1 MVSHKLS
8 TSKHMA
14 QAFTLRLGMLIGV
27 AILATSG
34 FALAV
39 YDTIKTVQI
48 HGPLY
53 AQIVQSNDLL
63 AATLPPPLYI
73 VESYLM
79 TVELLSAP
87 PSQQQTL
94 IGQFTRHEQAYS
106 AKQTEWRRRLLPES
120 LHGAL
125 AESAGQWAQAFYEQW
140 HREFLPALE
149 RGDTRAM
156 ADLVYGPLG
165 NLFEQHRR
173 EILALTQ
180 FADAQRRHVEEEA
193 RTTFSA
199 RLYVLGGL
207 GASLIG
213 AMVLIGWLINRQ
225 ISAPLLRRLQDSDE
239 RARSIV
245 TSALDAIIVMDALG
259 QITDWN
265 PHAERMLGWTKDEVL
280 GKKLSDTIIP
290 PQYRE
295 RHNRGLQQYLATGEG
310 PALGKRLELTALRA
324 NGTEFPIEL
333 AITPLTLASGT
344 TFSGFIRDIS
354 ERKQW
359 EDTLHTVVES
369 APSGMVLVDQSG
381 ILRMVN
387 AEIERIFGYPRAE
400 LLGKPIE
407 TLLPEPIR
415 QQHVKDRSAF
425 MAQPSSRAMGTGRA
439 LYGRRKDGTEFPVEV
454 GLKSVRTA
462 TGISIIATVMDVTE
476 RKQIETALRQAKE
489 HAEAANTSKSQFLA
503 NMSHEIRTPMNGV
516 LGMAELLLN
525 SPLTEK
531 QRHLA
536 DSVHRSGTALLG
548 IINDILD
555 FSKIEAGKLELER
568 IEFGLRE
575 TIEEAVDLFADP
587 ASKKELE
594 LICYIPDDI
603 PDNVI
608 GDPIRLR
615 QVLLNLVG
623 NAVKFTPRGE
633 VTVRATLLNK
643 ERDRLTLKIDVTD
656 TGLGIPPQA
665 QSRLFTAFSQTDG
678 STTRRFGGTGLGL
691 AIVKQLTQLMG
702 GEVGVTSAAS
712 RGSTFWFTTQLGW
725 VEQPPAFKATDRF
738 LDHMRILVVDD
749 NETNRYILE
758 AHLASWGADT
768 VSADSGAAALAL
780 LREQA
785 DRHPPIDLAILDIHM
800 PDMDGLMLAQA
811 IKNDPATRHI
821 DLWALSSVDNLTRGE
836 AGSAGGFST
845 WLRKPVR
852 QSLLRECLRRRRQGT
867 PASPPVHAPPP
878 VDRSSFHGRVL
889 LVEDNSVNR
898 EVSVGMLELIGYRV
912 TVAENGRQALT
923 ASATEAFDLIL
934 MDCQMPVMDGFTA
947 TTAIRARERDRNASH
962 VPIVALTANAMDG
975 DRERCLAAGMD
986 DYLSKPFSQ
995 QALADMLA
1003 RWQPVHPSVQTSP
1016 SQPDTELLAATTPHQ
1031 AAPAGPIDR
1040 TAWAAIAALQRPG
1053 QPNLLHKSFGLYLS
1067 SSHTQVEN
1075 LQRAVQQ
1082 QDLQSMLMAAHT
1094 LKSSS
1099 AMLGASGLA
1108 ALAGQL
1114 EAACRADQ
1122 AMPAM
1127 GLVPLIETEHQRVC
1141 ALFRQELSQST
1152 EEAA

>member
-1 MVSHKLS
+1 
-8 TSKHMA
+8 MA
-14 QAFTLRLGMLIGV
+14 HAFPLRLGMLIGV
-27 AILATSG
+27 AILATGG

-39 YDTIKTVQI
+39 YDTMRTMQI

-73 VESYLM
+73 VESYLV

-87 PSQQQTL
+87 PSQRQAL
-94 IGQFTRHEQAYS
+94 IEQFNRHQQAYA
-106 AKQTEWRRRLLPES
+106 AKQAEWHRRLPPGS

-125 AESAGQWAQAFYEQW
+125 AESSGQWAQAFYEQW

-156 ADLVYGPLG
+156 TALVYGPLG
-165 NLFEQHRR
+165 NQFEQHRR
-173 EILALTQ
+173 EILDLTQ
-180 FADAQRRHVEEEA
+180 FADTQRRRVEEEA
-193 RTTFSA
+193 RATFSA
-199 RLYVLGGL
+199 RLYFLGGL
-207 GASLIG
+207 GVSLIG
-213 AMVLIGWLINRQ
+213 AMMLIGWLINRQ
-225 ISAPLLRRLQDSDE
+225 ISAPLLRQLQDSDE
-239 RARSIV
+239 LTHSIV
-245 TSALDAIIVMDALG
+245 TSALDAIIVMDAHG
-259 QITDWN
+259 RITDWN
-265 PHAERMLGWTKDEVL
+265 PQAERILGWAKGDVL
-280 GKKLSDTIIP
+280 GKTLSDTIIP

-295 RHNRGLQQYLATGEG
+295 RHDRGLQQYLATGEG

-324 NGTEFPIEL
+324 DGTEFPVEL

-387 AEIERIFGYPRAE
+387 AEVERIFGYPRAE

-407 TLLPEPIR
+407 TLLPEAIR
-415 QQHVKDRSAF
+415 QQHVKDRTAF
-425 MAQPSSRAMGTGRA
+425 MAKPSSRTMGTGRE
-439 LYGRRKDGTEFPVEV
+439 LHGRRKDGSAFPVEV

-462 TGISIIATVMDVTE
+462 TGLSIIATVMDVTE

-525 SPLTEK
+525 SPLTER

-587 ASKKELE
+587 ASKKDVELT
-594 LICYIPDDI
+594 CYVPDDI

-608 GDPIRLR
+608 GDPVRLR

-643 ERDRLTLKIDVTD
+643 EPDTLMLKVDVTD

-691 AIVKQLTQLMG
+691 AIVKQLAQLMG
-702 GEVGVTSAAS
+702 GEVGLTSALDQ
-712 RGSTFWFTTQLGW
+712 GSTFWFTTQLGW
-725 VEQPPAFKATDRF
+725 VAQPPAIKATDRF

-780 LREQA
+780 LREQTG
-785 DRHPPIDLAILDIHM
+785 RHAPIDLAILDIHM
-800 PDMDGLMLAQA
+800 PDMDGLMLAKA
-811 IKNDPATRHI
+811 IKDDPATRHI
-821 DLWALSSVDNLTRGE
+821 DLWALSSVDNLTRGG
-836 AGSAGGFST
+836 AGAALGFST

-867 PASPPVHAPPP
+867 PAILPVQAPPSAGRP
-878 VDRSSFHGRVL
+878 SLLGRVL

-898 EVSVGMLELIGYRV
+898 EVSAGMLELIGYQV
-912 TVAENGRQALT
+912 AVAENGRQALA

-947 TTAIRARERDRNASH
+947 TAAIRIREQDKNEPH
-962 VPIVALTANAMDG
+962 VPIIALTANAMDG

-995 QALADMLA
+995 QSLAGVLA
-1003 RWQPVHPSVQTSP
+1003 RWQPSHPQT
-1016 SQPDTELLAATTPHQ
+1016 QVLAAQPGTETPPAKMPQ
-1031 AAPAGPIDR
+1031 PAPPEGPIDR
-1040 TAWAAIAALQRPG
+1040 TAWVAIAALQRPG
-1053 QPNLLHKSFGLYLS
+1053 QPNLLHKSIGLYLT
-1067 SSHTQVEN
+1067 SSHTQMEDM
-1075 LQRAVQQ
+1075 QRAFQQ
-1082 QDLQSMLMAAHT
+1082 QDLQAMLVAAHT

-1114 EAACRADQ
+1114 EAACRTGQ
-1122 AMPAM
+1122 TIPARE
-1127 GLVPLIETEHQRVC
+1127 LVPLVETEHQRVC
-1141 ALFRQELSQST
+1141 ALFRQELSRPT